1 MRRSQFLP
9 IESTAFLTEAFEEI
23 GAVAVPDKLDARAIL
38 ARLARR
44 GRIRVEVNGAVFV
57 GDLGDRVGDAG
68 VERADQD
75 QAVLAGDEA
84 LGDAAAGG
92 RVRLGVGG
100 DPLDLAPEHAA
111 PGVRLLDGDA
121 DAAQIILARRRIGRS
136 RRRLARA

>member
-1 MRRSQFLP
+1 MP
-9 IESTAFLTEAFEEI
+9 IEVDGVLDRSLREI

-92 RVRLGVGG
+92 RVRLGV
-100 DPLDLAPEHAA
+100 
-111 PGVRLLDGDA
+111 
-121 DAAQIILARRRIGRS
+121 RR
-136 RRRLARA
+136 